1 MLLIHLQKI
10 NISIPKDRSRK
21 LYEQLDHLTLKQPEK
36 TSNRHSIF
44 LSVWIITK
52 VDVKRMKYA
61 IFSKGFYLNSTG
73 LFKRMKY
80 IINKYQLY

>member
-36 TSNRHSIF
+36 LLTDSIF